1 MNFIILENRRLED
14 EMEKRV
20 WTPLWVRI
28 VLLLSLFFFHACSM
42 GVLPKQ
48 TQNNSANSPYLVKEV
63 IDGDTIRLQDGQLI
77 RYLGINTPEK
87 EIGRASCR
95 ERV

>member
-1 MNFIILENRRLED
+1 
-14 EMEKRV
+14 MEKRV

-63 IDGDTIRLQDGQLI
+63 IDGDTIRLQDGQLD
-77 RYLGINTPEK
+77 RK
-87 EIGRASCR
+87 S
-95 ERV
+95 VV